1 MDLTSRKNFF
11 YYLLNIG
18 EQEKDTSFEA
28 TLNKTARTGMQVYGI
43 LGALMII
50 SFVLMHIFFRGLQP
64 VWSYSDYNVDLHLP
78 LPDKVFILAISLF
91 MLALSKTRLA
101 LKWNRLI
108 LGVAFWSVCM
118 AITFDDILSGDVS
131 FSTAYLSAILIIAAS
146 SIPYKGWQMG
156 VLSLL
161 IIFGVFSSVSF
172 FPSLLQSEPLL
183 LNLSQKIFLILIGIF
198 LTGFSS
204 QVYSSRFSQYKSH
217 KEIEDLSNS
226 LLIEKEKT
234 TKMLQKIESLFGQQV
249 SSEIASEMINSE
261 TELSNKIYETSVMFL
276 DIRDFTLLADSSEPA
291 EVATFQNTVFSAI
304 IEIVEQHNGIVL
316 QLLGDGAMIVFGAP
330 VTDIDHQKRAVNA
343 GFDILKKIKRLSEQK
358 LIPEIR
364 IGIGINSGTVLAGN
378 VGNNSRKS
386 YSLTGK
392 NVIIA
397 ARIEQLNKRF
407 ESQFLVSENV
417 YQRVKTSKL
426 ESEYLGEIQLKGI
439 KTPVGIHKL
448 Y

>member
-1 MDLTSRKNFF
+1 MDLKPRKNFL

-18 EQEKDTSFEA
+18 EQEKDTGFET
-28 TLNKTARTGMQVYGI
+28 TLNKTARAGMQVYGI

-50 SFVLMHIFFRGLQP
+50 SFVLMHVFLRGLQP
-64 VWSYSDYNVDLHLP
+64 VWNYSGYDIDLHLS
-78 LPDKVFILAISLF
+78 LPDKIFILVLALL
-91 MLALSKTRLA
+91 MLALSKVRLA
-101 LKWNRLI
+101 LNWNRLI
-108 LGVAFWSVCM
+108 LGIVFWSACM

-131 FSTAYLSAILIIAAS
+131 FSTAYLSAILIIAGS

-156 VLSLL
+156 LLSLL
-161 IIFGVFSSVSF
+161 IIFGVFTSVNI

-183 LNLSQKIFLILIGIF
+183 MNLSQKIFLILIGVL

-204 QVYSSRFSQYKSH
+204 QVYSSRFLQYKSK
-217 KEIEDLSNS
+217 KEIEDLSKS
-226 LLIEKEKT
+226 LLIEKKKT
-234 TKMLQKIESLFGQQV
+234 TRMLQKIESLFGQQV

-261 TELSNKIYETSVMFL
+261 TELSSKIYDASVMFL
-276 DIRDFTLLADSSEPA
+276 DIRDFTLLADSKEPA
-291 EVATFQNTVFSAI
+291 EVAKFQNIVFSAI
-304 IEIVEQHNGIVL
+304 IGIIEQHNGIVL
-316 QLLGDGAMIVFGAP
+316 QLLGDGVMIVFGAP
-330 VTDIDHQKRAVNA
+330 VTDINHQEKAVNA
-343 GFDILKKIKRLSEQK
+343 GFDILKEIKKLSEQK

-397 ARIEQLNKRF
+397 ARIEQLNKQF

-417 YQRVKTSKL
+417 YQSAKTSKL
-426 ESEYLGEIQLKGI
+426 KSEYLGKIQLKGI
-439 KTPVGIHKL
+439 KTPIGIHKL
-448 Y
+448 F

>member
-1 MDLTSRKNFF
+1 MDLTPQKYFL

-18 EQEKDTSFEA
+18 EQEKDTGFE
-28 TLNKTARTGMQVYGI
+28 TRLNKTARTGMQVYGI
-43 LGALMII
+43 LGALMIV
-50 SFVLMHIFFRGLQP
+50 SFVLLHIFLRELQP
-64 VWSYSDYNVDLHLP
+64 VWNYSDYDIDLHLS
-78 LPDKVFILAISLF
+78 LPDKIFILVISLF

-108 LGVAFWSVCM
+108 LGAAFWSVCM

-156 VLSLL
+156 LLSLL
-161 IIFGVFSSVSF
+161 IIFGVFASVSF
-172 FPSLLQSEPLL
+172 VPSLLQSEALL
-183 LNLSQKIFLILIGIF
+183 MNLSQKIFLVLIGIL

-204 QVYSSRFSQYKSH
+204 QVYSSRFSQYKSQ
-217 KEIEDLSNS
+217 KEIEDLSKS

-234 TKMLQKIESLFGQQV
+234 TRMLQKIESLFGQQV

-261 TELSNKIYETSVMFL
+261 TELSSKAYDASVMFL
-276 DIRDFTLLADSSEPA
+276 DIRDFTLLADSREPA
-291 EVATFQNTVFSAI
+291 EVAKFQNIVFSAI
-304 IEIVEQHNGIVL
+304 IEIVEQHNGIVF
-316 QLLGDGAMIVFGAP
+316 QLLGDGAMTVFGAP
-330 VTDIDHQKRAVNA
+330 VTDPNHQKKAVNA
-343 GFDILKKIKRLSEQK
+343 GFDILKKIKSLGEQK
-358 LIPEIR
+358 MIPEIR

-397 ARIEQLNKRF
+397 ARIEQLNKQF

-417 YQRVKTSKL
+417 YKSFDTSEL
-426 ESEYLGEIQLKGI
+426 VSENLGKIKLKGI
-439 KTPVGIHKL
+439 KAPIGIHKL
-448 Y
+448 L

>member
-1 MDLTSRKNFF
+1 MDLTPQKNFL

-18 EQEKDTSFEA
+18 EQEKDPGFE
-28 TLNKTARTGMQVYGI
+28 TGLNKTARTGMLVYGV

-50 SFVLMHIFFRGLQP
+50 SFVLMHILLRDIQP
-64 VWSYSDYNVDLHLP
+64 VWNYSDYDLNLHLS
-78 LPDKVFILAISLF
+78 LPDKIFILAISLF
-91 MLALSKTRLA
+91 MLALSKATLT

-108 LGVAFWSVCM
+108 LGIAFWSVCV
-118 AITFDDILSGDVS
+118 AITFDDILSEDVS

-156 VLSLL
+156 LLSLL
-161 IIFGVFSSVSF
+161 VIFGAFTAVEYI
-172 FPSLLQSEPLL
+172 PSLLQSDPLVI
-183 LNLSQKIFLILIGIF
+183 NLSQKIFLILIGVL

-204 QVYSSRFSQYKSH
+204 QIYSSRFAQYKNQ
-217 KEIEDLSNS
+217 KEIEDLGKS

-234 TKMLQKIESLFGQQV
+234 TRMLQKIESLFGQQV
-249 SSEIASEMINSE
+249 SREIASEMINSE
-261 TELSNKIYETSVMFL
+261 TELSSKAYDASVMFL
-276 DIRDFTLLADSSEPA
+276 DIRDFTLFADSKEPA
-291 EVATFQNTVFSAI
+291 EVAKFQNIVFSAI
-304 IEIVEQHNGIVL
+304 IEIVEQHNGIVF
-316 QLLGDGAMIVFGAP
+316 QLLGDGAMTVFGAP
-330 VTDIDHQKRAVNA
+330 VKDPDHQKKAVDA
-343 GFDILKKIKRLSEQK
+343 GFDILRKIKLLGEQQ

-397 ARIEQLNKRF
+397 ARIEQLNKQF
-407 ESQFLVSENV
+407 GSQFLVSENV
-417 YQRVKTSKL
+417 YQSFKDSKP
-426 ESEYLGEIQLKGI
+426 ESESLGKIKLKGI
-439 KTPVGIHKL
+439 ETPIGIYKL